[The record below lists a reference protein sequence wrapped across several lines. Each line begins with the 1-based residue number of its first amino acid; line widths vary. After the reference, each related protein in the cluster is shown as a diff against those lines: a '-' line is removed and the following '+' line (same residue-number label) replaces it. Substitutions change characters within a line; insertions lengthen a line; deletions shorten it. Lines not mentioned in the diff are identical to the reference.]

1 MPQTAGLSIGPG
13 PCGDVSPTSNPG
25 RTARKVPGIDRDRA
39 ILICVT
45 LAGLVLFVARAIL
58 VGQDANWDLQNYHDY
73 AAYALLHWRY
83 GLDVGA
89 AGLQGYFNPLPYVP
103 SYLLRHHLP
112 PLLAASVLAAAQSVV
127 VPLLWILSGQLLRSS
142 NAGLPFRAAATACG
156 VWTAMTV
163 SEIGTSFADL
173 PLAAPVLGA
182 LCCVLASDRATDLGR
197 SRARDRLLMLAGL
210 LAGTATGLKL
220 TNAILGIGL
229 LIACLPPWPIGR
241 ATAGRALRFAG
252 GGVVGILAT
261 AGPWAAL
268 MWIRYGDPVFPA
280 YNTVF
285 RSRSAAVRT
294 FADASFLPHGPIDAA
309 TYPFRIAAGLHPTA
323 ENPFAE
329 PRFAIL
335 MVLAVLWGVLLL
347 GRLFRPAVRHDRAA
361 TSLALVRALIFTAAG
376 FCLWLTTF
384 AIERYEIVGEMMAGV
399 LAIALLPRLLPAPL
413 MTLAACALA
422 VLTIGLTRPAD
433 WWHRGWADPFGVS
446 LPDPLRRP
454 AAYLLVVHPSGYWA
468 SALPGGSRFYSALSA
483 VTGVGVGGV
492 LAAQRRDGLA
502 HPPGGLVR
510 TLGDDI
516 PMAEAARLGLDALG
530 FVPAA
535 PCLRLPSLWW
545 VNTIVC
551 RADRMA
557 GRSRAASDLPLDTP
571 VDFSWSGSG
580 WIYLGQGWANGGP
593 TGTAMDEAAAELIL
607 AQHPTGRPN
616 LLELRFARPV
626 PDAGL
631 GILLNGRPI
640 PAGAEPD
647 QAATIRRI
655 CLAAAAVG
663 GPVVT
668 TSIRLHR
675 PDPGAMPTPI
685 LSSMILRDP
694 APCADGD

>member
-1 MPQTAGLSIGPG
+1 MEPPIAAGAR
-13 PCGDVSPTSNPG
+13 GDVSLTDEPAG
-25 RTARKVPGIDRDRA
+25 TARNVRGIDRDRA
-39 ILICVT
+39 ILICVA

-89 AGLQGYFNPLPYVP
+89 AGLQGYLNPLPYLP

-142 NAGLPFRAAATACG
+142 GAGLSTCMAATACG

-163 SEIGTSFADL
+163 SEIGTNFADL

-182 LCCVLASDRATDLGR
+182 LCCILASDRVTDPSGVR
-197 SRARDRLLMLAGL
+197 THGRLLVLAGV
-210 LAGTATGLKL
+210 LAGAATGLKL
-220 TNAILGIGL
+220 TNAILGLGL

-241 ATAGRALRFAG
+241 ATTRRALRFAG
-252 GGVVGILAT
+252 GGVAGILAT
-261 AGPWAAL
+261 AGPWATL
-268 MWIRYGDPVFPA
+268 MWIRYGNPVFPA
-280 YNTVF
+280 VNTVF

-294 FADASFLPHGPIDAA
+294 FADTSFLPHKPIDAA

-329 PRFAIL
+329 PRFAL
-335 MVLAVLWGVLLL
+335 LSLLALLWGVLLL
-347 GRLFRPAVRHDRAA
+347 GRLFRPVVRRHRAA
-361 TSLALVRALIFTAAG
+361 TDLALVRALIFAGTG
-376 FCLWLTTF
+376 FCLWLATF

-399 LAIALLPRLLPAPL
+399 LAIALLPRMLPAPL
-413 MTLAACALA
+413 ATPTACALA
-422 VLTIGLTRPAD
+422 ALTIGLTRPAD
-433 WWHRGWADPFGVS
+433 WWHRGWAHPFRVS
-446 LPDPLRRP
+446 LPEPLRRP
-454 AAYLLVVHPSGYWA
+454 AAYLLVVHPSGYWG
-468 SALPGGSRFYSALSA
+468 SALPSGSRFYSALSA

-510 TLGDDI
+510 TLGDDV

-545 VNTIVC
+545 VDTIVC
-551 RADRMA
+551 RADRVA
-557 GRSRAASDLPLDTP
+557 GRSRAASDLPPNAP
-571 VDFSWSGSG
+571 VDFSRSGSG
-580 WIYLGQGWANGGP
+580 WIYLAQGWANGGP
-593 TGTAMDEAAAELIL
+593 TGTVMVGAAAELIL
-607 AQHPTGRPN
+607 APHPTGRPS
-616 LLELRFARPV
+616 LLELHFARPA

-631 GILLNGRPI
+631 RILLDGRPV
-640 PAGAEPD
+640 PAGVGPD
-647 QAATIRRI
+647 RDATIRRI

-663 GPVVT
+663 NPEPT
-668 TSIRLHR
+668 ISIRLR
-675 PDPGAMPTPI
+675 RSGSDAMPAPT
-685 LSSMILRDP
+685 LSSMVLRDSPP
-694 APCADGD
+694 ARCAAGD